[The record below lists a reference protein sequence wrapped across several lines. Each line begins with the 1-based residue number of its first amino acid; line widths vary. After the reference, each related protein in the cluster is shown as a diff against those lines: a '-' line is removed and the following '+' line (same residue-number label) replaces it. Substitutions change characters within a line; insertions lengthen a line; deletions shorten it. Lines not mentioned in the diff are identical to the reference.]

1 MKAFVTGASGFI
13 GSALVAEL
21 LRQGHTVVALV
32 RQRRQF
38 DQMRALGVH
47 PVWCDLYNLA
57 ALAKGMA
64 DCEVVFHLAGEN
76 KWGVLDPRPMMKA
89 NIAGTLCVAQAA
101 QQAGVRR
108 LVYTSSAATIGEAKG
123 TLGRED
129 SPYRGWSM
137 SYYEATKRS
146 AEEVIRRVDGL
157 EIVTVNPSS
166 VQGPGRVAGTGKIML
181 AIINGTLPV
190 FVDTRFSICHI
201 TDCVQG
207 HILAAE
213 RGQPG
218 ERYILSGATVTT
230 GEVFGQL
237 AEITG
242 LELRPRYIPHWLAMV
257 GAAIVE
263 RIAWWRGKDPS
274 WSREK
279 MAAILH
285 GHHFDGSKATRELGL
300 VYTPLSQALWETVQW
315 YRANGLIRR
324 SLPRF
329 DP

>member
-1 MKAFVTGASGFI
+1 MNVFVTGASGFI
-13 GSALVAEL
+13 GAALVTEL
-21 LRQGHTVVALV
+21 QQRGHEVIALV
-32 RQRRQF
+32 RRRAQF
-38 DQMRALGVH
+38 DQMVALGVR
-47 PVWCDLYNLA
+47 PVWCDLFSIDRLA
-57 ALAKGMA
+57 QAMA
-64 DCEVVFHLAGEN
+64 GCEVVFHLAGEN
-76 KWGVLDPRPMMKA
+76 KWGVRNPYPMLKV
-89 NIAGTLCVAQAA
+89 NIAGTVSVAQAA
-101 QQAGVRR
+101 KQAGVRR
-108 LVYTSSAATIGEAKG
+108 LVYTSSAAAIGEAKG
-123 TLGRED
+123 TIGRED
-129 SPYRGWSM
+129 SVYRGWHM
-137 SYYEATKRS
+137 SEYEASKRS
-146 AEEVIRRVDGL
+146 AEAALLEMTGL
-157 EIVTVNPSS
+157 EIVIVNPSS

-181 AIINGTLPV
+181 AIVNGTLPV

-242 LELRPRYIPHWLAMV
+242 LKLRPRYIPHWLAM
-257 GAAIVE
+257 GGAIVAQYY
-263 RIAWWRGKDPS
+263 AWARGRDPS

-300 VYTPLSQALWETVQW
+300 QYTPLSRALYETIQW
-315 YRANGLIRR
+315 YREHGLIRR
-324 SLPRF
+324 PLPRL